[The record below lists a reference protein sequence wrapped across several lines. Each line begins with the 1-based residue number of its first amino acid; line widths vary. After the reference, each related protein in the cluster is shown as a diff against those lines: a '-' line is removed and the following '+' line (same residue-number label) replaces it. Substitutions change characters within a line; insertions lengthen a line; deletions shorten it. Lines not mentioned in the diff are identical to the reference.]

1 VPRDPALK
9 PYRVFVYSVYG
20 MMCFVLFAQLIRS
33 VVGDLYGGRAAT
45 AAQQSEAA
53 CLDDLQRLYA
63 QLSARATEPAPR
75 SLESGQL
82 AREWDTWSR
91 RWEDD
96 VAAVSSRCRLD
107 SPGSPASR
115 SMADALDGIEAL
127 RRRLARSGEE
137 TSEEARQVKEA
148 LDAAKAQLKLR

>member
-20 MMCFVLFAQLIRS
+20 LVCFALFAQLLRS
-33 VVGDLYGGRAAT
+33 VVGDLYGGRASK
-45 AAQQSEAA
+45 AAQQSEPA
-53 CLDDLQRLYA
+53 CLEDLQRLYD

-91 RWEDD
+91 RWEDE
-96 VAAVSSRCRLD
+96 VANVSSRCRLEAP
-107 SPGSPASR
+107 SSPAAR
-115 SMADALDGIEAL
+115 SMAEALDGIEEL
-127 RRRLARSGEE
+127 RRRLSRSGEE

-148 LDAAKAQLKLR
+148 LDAAKAQLKLH

>member
-20 MMCFVLFAQLIRS
+20 LICVVLFGQLLRS
-33 VVGDLYGGRAAT
+33 VMSDLYGGHAAT
-45 AAQQSEAA
+45 ATQQTEPA
-53 CLDDLQRLYA
+53 CLEDLQRLYD
-63 QLSARATEPAPR
+63 QLSARAIEPAPR

-91 RWEDD
+91 RWEDE
-96 VAAVSSRCRLD
+96 VATVSSRCQLEA
-107 SPGSPASR
+107 PASPAAR
-115 SMADALDGIEAL
+115 SMAEALDGIEEL

-137 TSEEARQVKEA
+137 TSEEARRVKEA
-148 LDAAKAQLKLR
+148 LDSAKAQLKLH